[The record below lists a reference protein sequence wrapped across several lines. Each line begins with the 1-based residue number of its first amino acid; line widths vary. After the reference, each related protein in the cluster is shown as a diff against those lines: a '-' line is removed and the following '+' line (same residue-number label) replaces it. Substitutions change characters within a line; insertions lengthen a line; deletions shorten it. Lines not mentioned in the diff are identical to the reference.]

1 MASPEH
7 PSTLRQTPY
16 KQASDLNV
24 STRFLNSQ
32 VRDNA
37 YVSANEFYGE
47 RKNLSPDITRS
58 PPRNPEI
65 TD

>member
-1 MASPEH
+1 MVSPEH

-47 RKNLSPDITRS
+47 R
-58 PPRNPEI
+58 
-65 TD
+65 